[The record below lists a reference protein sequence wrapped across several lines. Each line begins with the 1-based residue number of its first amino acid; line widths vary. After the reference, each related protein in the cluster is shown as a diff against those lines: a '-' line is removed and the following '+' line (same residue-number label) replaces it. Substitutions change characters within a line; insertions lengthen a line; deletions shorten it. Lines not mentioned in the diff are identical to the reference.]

1 MEAILPLKINLKDG
15 ESVYFGASK
24 VTAVH
29 NGGYT
34 ILIIDGESM
43 PVLKESEMV
52 SLDDADTPKKRLYY
66 HMQQHYLER
75 SGEHLRI
82 AEDLARG
89 LSRND
94 LEIFNAARA
103 AFTEARQ
110 FKALRLLRDLAGV

>member
-1 MEAILPLKINLKDG
+1 MPLKINLKDG

-43 PVLKESEMV
+43 PVLKESETV
-52 SLDDADTPKKRLYY
+52 SLDEADTPKKRLYY

-75 SGEHLRI
+75 SNEHLRI
-82 AEDLARG
+82 AEALATQLSSHDLAVF
-89 LSRND
+89 
-94 LEIFNAARA
+94 EAART
-103 AFTEARQ
+103 AFTEARA
-110 FKALRLLRDLAGV
+110 FRALRLLRDLAGV